1 MTGES
6 GPKVGLVAAVAEVM
20 DGEGPDVPEP
30 DAEQLPLLPLPLK
43 DIGEDGQLVE
53 GPPRRAGRP
62 PGARNKRT
70 EAWLEWFGARYR
82 MPLEML
88 GQMISRDKEVLAK
101 ELGCS
106 KLDAFKLQCEAARAL
121 LPYCHQKQ
129 PVAVQIDGA
138 SLVQL
143 IIEDPAGLAGEAQPG
158 DGAFL
163 IEGEILNGESEENQ

>member
-6 GPKVGLVAAVAEVM
+6 GPKVGLVAAVEDAM
-20 DGEGPDVPEP
+20 AGQGPEAPEP
-30 DAEQLPLLPLPLK
+30 DGEQLPLLPLPLK
-43 DIGEDGQLVE
+43 DIGADGQLVE
-53 GPPRRAGRP
+53 QPRRAGRP

-70 EAWLEWFGARYR
+70 EAWLDWFGARYR

-88 GQMISRDKEVLAK
+88 GQVISRPADVLAL

-106 KLDAFKLQCEAARAL
+106 RHDAYKLQVEAARAL

-143 IIEDPAGLAGEAQPG
+143 IIEDPAGLAGAAQAG